1 MSEERDSL
9 EESMIDGQ
17 LVSAMIHSDG
27 WKQVVKPALVARR
40 DSLLKEFENALE
52 LTDFIR
58 LQQSVNAINGLFDFI
73 EAKLIEGKAS
83 FENLNNN

>member
-9 EESMIDGQ
+9 EESMIDSQ
-17 LVSAMIHSDG
+17 LVSVMIHSDG